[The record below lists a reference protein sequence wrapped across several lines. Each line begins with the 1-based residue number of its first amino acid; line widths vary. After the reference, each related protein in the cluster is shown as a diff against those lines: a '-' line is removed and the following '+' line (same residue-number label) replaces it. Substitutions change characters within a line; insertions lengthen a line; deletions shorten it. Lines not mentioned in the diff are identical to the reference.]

1 MEQDNRNQEF
11 KKKMNT
17 ETPAT
22 ATQRSMQNALGKT
35 KKQNKT
41 KPIQ

>member
-1 MEQDNRNQEF
+1 MEQDNHNQEF
-11 KKKMNT
+11 KKMNT

-22 ATQRSMQNALGKT
+22 ATQRSMKNALGKT

-41 KPIQ
+41 KSIQ